1 MRLPAPLYKH
11 QPDSHL
17 LNKVLLQQQ
26 TDMVRNITGG
36 SHAKSQARKNVVPRG
51 GGSGTLR
58 VAQEEGEIFVQV
70 ERMLGGSNC
79 HVICTDGVVRL
90 CVIRGK
96 FRGRGRRD
104 NVLAVGS
111 LVMVG
116 MRDYESSKGKDKMEN
131 CDLLEVYRDVDKVR
145 IRSMVKIDWS
155 NLPTIGCTGTV
166 SKASSAGGAGGAGGA
181 TENPIDNIVFITDE
195 QLELE
200 RLTLEQEANIAARTL
215 ITKTNSTESEKINA
229 STSSPGP
236 DIDTL
241 FGDDDDDVDVDDI

>member
-1 MRLPAPLYKH
+1 
-11 QPDSHL
+11 
-17 LNKVLLQQQ
+17 
-26 TDMVRNITGG
+26 
-36 SHAKSQARKNVVPRG
+36 
-51 GGSGTLR
+51 
-58 VAQEEGEIFVQV
+58 
-70 ERMLGGSNC
+70 
-79 HVICTDGVVRL
+79 
-90 CVIRGK
+90 
-96 FRGRGRRD
+96 
-104 NVLAVGS
+104 
-111 LVMVG
+111 
-116 MRDYESSKGKDKMEN
+116 
-131 CDLLEVYRDVDKVR
+131 VDKVR

-166 SKASSAGGAGGAGGA
+166 SKASSAGGAGGASGA

>member
-51 GGSGTLR
+51 GGSGR
-58 VAQEEGEIFVQV
+58 IRAAQEEGEIFVQV